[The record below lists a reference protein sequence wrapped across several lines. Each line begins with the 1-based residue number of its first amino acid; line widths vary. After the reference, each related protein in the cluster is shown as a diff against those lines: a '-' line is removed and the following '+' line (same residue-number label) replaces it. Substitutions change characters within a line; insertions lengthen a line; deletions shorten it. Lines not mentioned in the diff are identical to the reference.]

1 MNHTNRG
8 TMSFYD
14 GTPMNLMIQYQNV
27 GYLVIS
33 KNCGDGDFSK
43 KKVGKMVI
51 LLNCGDGDFG
61 VFKVFFSR
69 T

>member
-1 MNHTNRG
+1 
-8 TMSFYD
+8 
-14 GTPMNLMIQYQNV
+14 MIQYQNV
-27 GYLVIS
+27 GYFVIS

-43 KKVGKMVI
+43 KNGEMVI